1 MILYFLDRDM
11 QVIGVASTHQ
21 PGTHHITDDRMTDE
35 LSASVKTLEFDLIYR
50 FAERQNADLCT
61 TPGNY
66 ILRERD
72 GAYNEF
78 MIVDSE
84 EDTEKNRI
92 NVYAE
97 DAGMGLVNRTI
108 GRFVPSGP
116 SKITDYI
123 GAWLEGTGFEIG
135 VNEIPNVEKYVY
147 WTSEDRA
154 TDRIRECAKKF
165 GAEIEYSFEI
175 DRLRIA
181 HKYLNIYARRG
192 PVTYR
197 TLRVGVEI
205 GGITKARSSADVV
218 TGIIPNGNTD
228 EGDDD
233 PVTLSGYTYDDG
245 EYYIT
250 DGSLLSRSAYAKW
263 CRGDQGHILIEKHY
277 DADTQQRLFDL
288 AIADLKERIDIK
300 TTWTAELN
308 SFPKGLSTGEA
319 VRVLD
324 ERRGICFTARV
335 IALTDSET
343 RSRTTAEL
351 GEAQEV

>member
-11 QVIGVASTHQ
+11 QVLGVASTHQ

-35 LSASVKTLEFDLIYR
+35 LSASVKTLEFDLVYR

-61 TPGNY
+61 TPGNC

-72 GAYNEF
+72 GAYSEF

-97 DAGMGLVNRTI
+97 DAGMGLINRTI

-116 SKITDYI
+116 SKIADYI
-123 GAWLEGTGFEIG
+123 GTWLEGTGFEIG

-154 TDRIRECAKKF
+154 TDRICECAKKF

-197 TLRVGVEI
+197 TLRVGIEI

-218 TGIIPNGNTD
+218 TGITPNGNTD
-228 EGDDD
+228 EEMTTPSRCPDMHTTMGN
-233 PVTLSGYTYDDG
+233 TTSLTGRSFLARLMLSGAGVTRG
-245 EYYIT
+245 I
-250 DGSLLSRSAYAKW
+250 SSSRSTTMQTHS
-263 CRGDQGHILIEKHY
+263 RGSSTLPLQTLGSAPIS
-277 DADTQQRLFDL
+277 RLHGL
-288 AIADLKERIDIK
+288 RSS
-300 TTWTAELN
+300 TA
-308 SFPKGLSTGEA
+308 F
-319 VRVLD
+319 
-324 ERRGICFTARV
+324 RRG
-335 IALTDSET
+335 
-343 RSRTTAEL
+343 
-351 GEAQEV
+351 

>member
-35 LSASVKTLEFDLIYR
+35 LSASVKTLEFDLVYR

-116 SKITDYI
+116 LKIADYI
-123 GAWLEGTGFEIG
+123 GVWLEGTGFEIG

-205 GGITKARSSADVV
+205 TTSLTGRFFPARLM
-218 TGIIPNGNTD
+218 
-228 EGDDD
+228 
-233 PVTLSGYTYDDG
+233 LSGAGVIRD
-245 EYYIT
+245 I
-250 DGSLLSRSAYAKW
+250 SSSRSTTMQTHS
-263 CRGDQGHILIEKHY
+263 RGSSTLPLQTLGSAPISRPHGL
-277 DADTQQRLFDL
+277 RSL
-288 AIADLKERIDIK
+288 
-300 TTWTAELN
+300 TA
-308 SFPKGLSTGEA
+308 F
-319 VRVLD
+319 
-324 ERRGICFTARV
+324 RR
-335 IALTDSET
+335 D
-343 RSRTTAEL
+343 
-351 GEAQEV
+351 